1 MNEVALKWLGFAVLA
16 LLLIGTGAA
25 GAWQW
30 QANAYGKAIAINE
43 ADYKTKEAGYQSD
56 LTLIASAGAAQARQ
70 ALGQQKVAELALSDL
85 DTKRTQEKTDAL
97 AENEDLRAQ
106 LTDKQADNDQL
117 RHDVA
122 AGDRRLRIAGRCP
135 AGNPGIGNVSAATG
149 ASSLGDAATV
159 ELSAAAGQ
167 TVFDIRAGII
177 ADQTALRAL
186 QDYATNVC
194 QAGPAA
200 GKAK

>member
-1 MNEVALKWLGFAVLA
+1 MNEIALKWLGIAVIA
-16 LLLIGTGAA
+16 LVLIGIGAA

-30 QANAYGKAIAINE
+30 QANAYGKTIATDM
-43 ADYKTKEAGYQSD
+43 ADYKSKEAGYQSD
-56 LTLIASAGAAQARQ
+56 LTLAAKAGAAQARQ
-70 ALGQQKVAELALSDL
+70 ALDQQKVAEQALATL
-85 DTKRTQEKTDAL
+85 DTKATQEKKDAL
-97 AENEDLRAQ
+97 AENEALRAQ
-106 LTDKQADNDQL
+106 LTGSQADNNQL

-135 AGNPGIGNVSAATG
+135 ASNPGSSNVSAPAS
-149 ASSLGDAATV
+149 ASSLGDATTV

-177 ADQTALRAL
+177 ADQAALRAL

-194 QAGPAA
+194 QAGS
-200 GKAK
+200 AK